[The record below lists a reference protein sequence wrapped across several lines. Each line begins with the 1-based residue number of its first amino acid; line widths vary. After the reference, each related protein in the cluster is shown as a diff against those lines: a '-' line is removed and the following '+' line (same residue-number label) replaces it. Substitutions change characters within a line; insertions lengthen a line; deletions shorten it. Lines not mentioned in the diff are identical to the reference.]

1 MKVWLDS
8 LDKAL
13 LGAAIVRRKKVRGA
27 ISYPIDTLL
36 LIDESDQKCFSFLD
50 SYERYIIFNFTD
62 HDNALDFK
70 NCIVNDWFYVGVLK
84 FRRLCSSVNKNS

>member
-13 LGAAIVRRKKVRGA
+13 LGATIVRRKKVRGA

-36 LIDESDQKCFSFLD
+36 LIDGRKSSASIVIK
-50 SYERYIIFNFTD
+50 IIFLFLTPMNVTSYLILRIMTTLLISRTVLLMTD
-62 HDNALDFK
+62 
-70 NCIVNDWFYVGVLK
+70 
-84 FRRLCSSVNKNS
+84 ST